1 MTSRAT
7 PTTTAEFRAMG
18 LATPKPAKRER
29 AQSAGIKRTS
39 SLDNT
44 PHRQQVRTEEGY
56 YPTFEAMLGLHDCD
70 FFHPTTSHFTRR
82 RKGQKGW
89 ADYVVLGLGWHAFVE
104 LKAVSLATGRAGKLA
119 PEQERYRAAIIQ
131 GNGEYRSFLL
141 PNEWGDVEDWLND
154 HTGKGLRGT
163 WRLSA

>member
-1 MTSRAT
+1 MNT
-7 PTTTAEFRAMG
+7 PSVADQLREMGTA
-18 LATPKPAKRER
+18 LPKPQKQER
-29 AQSAGIKRTS
+29 AGPTPLKRTS

-56 YPTFEAMLGLHDCD
+56 YPAFEGLLGLHDCD

-104 LKAVSLATGRAGKLA
+104 LKAVSLTTGRAGKLA
-119 PEQERYRAAIIQ
+119 PEQLRYKAAIER

-141 PNEWGDVEDWLND
+141 PTDWAEVEDWLTS
-154 HTGKGLRGT
+154 HTGKVIKGT
-163 WRLSA
+163 WRTA